1 METAVN
7 IITTILSIVL
17 LLSSLTLCIG
27 GMITII
33 KDFKRSEE
41 HRKNTDK
48 LIDKKCKEIEDGI
61 GKELAQALDDNKRL
75 KALCDR
81 TLATA
86 EKTEEELAKLR
97 SAKAEL
103 KKENRELREK
113 LLEKSE
119 PTKIEVK

>member
-7 IITTILSIVL
+7 IITTILSVVL

-27 GMITII
+27 GMIAIV

-48 LIDKKCKEIEDGI
+48 LIDKKCKEIENSI

-81 TLATA
+81 TLAAA

>member
-7 IITTILSIVL
+7 IITTILSVVL

-27 GMITII
+27 GMITIV

-41 HRKNTDK
+41 HRKNTNK
-48 LIDKKCKEIEDGI
+48 LIDKKCKEIENSI

-81 TLATA
+81 TLAAA